1 MNGSQV
7 QQDNQDKPVIES
19 RAWLSYILDNYATVD
34 EAVKAIRSDVRLAAA
49 HMPIDY
55 ASDTKHIAIEDVSG
69 DSAIIEIDNGK
80 VNIYHDKNYRVMTN
94 PPSYDKQLQNL
105 AKYQNAKRSE
115 IPGGLEADE
124 RLVRASYDL
133 KNLPQ
138 PDNKNQAQ
146 GFILSVLNNVAYPIG
161 SPAEPSEQ
169 QVTDMYAKYSKRPDQ
184 NKGIGT
190 YWTAIADLSHA
201 EYHFKSAF
209 AASQVWVPLHD
220 INFSQGQPV
229 RKIAHLNDYAQQGWE
244 ALVVIVVLALLVSN
258 DRKKIRPRYII
269 QLLVIEA
276 ALAYFFLHSA
286 SGLGV
291 IKHVADFFAILL
303 AFAAQGSDFVFGGM
317 SNQGLAFIFLGVL
330 CPIIFISALIGI
342 LQHFRILPLVI
353 PRLNG
358 MGKLE
363 SFNAVSTLV
372 LGQSEN
378 FIAYKGIIADISPR
392 RMYTM
397 AATAMSTVSMSIVG
411 AYMAMIDAQYV
422 VAALILNMFSTF
434 IILSIINPYQVDDEP
449 ELKLNKL
456 HEEQSFFEMLGEYI
470 LAGFKIAMI
479 IAAMLIGFIALIAA
493 VNAIFAA
500 IFAAIFGI
508 SFQQILGYV
517 FYPLAWLIGIP
528 APDALRAGSIMATKL
543 VANEFVAMIE
553 LKKIATELSPR
564 GLGILSVFLVS
575 FANFASI
582 GIVAGAIK
590 GLNERQGQRGFPLWP
605 EAGLRLHAG
614 QPAFGG
620 GCRAG
625 VSKFFVIYFY
635 RFYK

>member
-1 MNGSQV
+1 MSQ
-7 QQDNQDKPVIES
+7 
-19 RAWLSYILDNYATVD
+19 IL
-34 EAVKAIRSDVRLAAA
+34 
-49 HMPIDY
+49 
-55 ASDTKHIAIEDVSG
+55 
-69 DSAIIEIDNGK
+69 
-80 VNIYHDKNYRVMTN
+80 
-94 PPSYDKQLQNL
+94 Q
-105 AKYQNAKRSE
+105 
-115 IPGGLEADE
+115 
-124 RLVRASYDL
+124 
-133 KNLPQ
+133 
-138 PDNKNQAQ
+138 
-146 GFILSVLNNVAYPIG
+146 FIL
-161 SPAEPSEQ
+161 
-169 QVTDMYAKYSKRPDQ
+169 
-184 NKGIGT
+184 
-190 YWTAIADLSHA
+190 
-201 EYHFKSAF
+201 
-209 AASQVWVPLHD
+209 
-220 INFSQGQPV
+220 
-229 RKIAHLNDYAQQGWE
+229 
-244 ALVVIVVLALLVSN
+244 ALVVILILALLVSN

-276 ALAYFFLHSA
+276 ALAYFFLHSE

-291 IKHVADFFAILL
+291 IKHVAGFFETLL
-303 AFAAQGSDFVFGGM
+303 TFAAQGSDFVFGGM
-317 SNQGLAFIFLGVL
+317 SKEGLAFIFLGVL

-353 PRLNG
+353 RAVGTLLSKVNG

-411 AYMAMIDAQYV
+411 AYMVMIDAQYV

-434 IILSIINPYQVDDEP
+434 IILSIINPYQLEDEP

-456 HEEQSFFEMLGEYI
+456 HENQSFFEMLGEYI

-493 VNAIFAA
+493 VNAF
-500 IFAAIFGI
+500 FTAIFGI

-528 APDALRAGSIMATKL
+528 AHDALQAGSIMATKL

-553 LKKIATELSPR
+553 LKKIAADMSPR

-590 GLNERQGQRGFPLWP
+590 GLNEHQGNVVSRFGLKLVYGSTLVSLLSAAV
-605 EAGLRLHAG
+605 AGLML
-614 QPAFGG
+614 
-620 GCRAG
+620 
-625 VSKFFVIYFY
+625 
-635 RFYK
+635 